1 MISIT
6 EKSSDKLNQK
16 RIMLE
21 SRVWIIS
28 NCWM

>member
-6 EKSSDKLNQK
+6 EKSSDKLNEK

-21 SRVWIIS
+21 SRV
-28 NCWM
+28 